1 MNFLM
6 IKDTDLIIKLI
17 KLEGSVFNLP
27 TTMSVRPLGD
37 TYSEINIEI
46 SPDDFNNIKNLTYD
60 LSELLYKKLNIVV
73 LKSDEGIVDGFYFY
87 GARISEMNLTSSLN
101 DDNVRLEIISD
112 YHEYHKDVEE
122 FKSIIVSLNRDF
134 KLNEL
139 GIK

>member
-17 KLEGSVFNLP
+17 KLDGSVFNSP

-37 TYSEINIEI
+37 TYSKISIEI
-46 SPDDFNNIKNLTYD
+46 SLDDFNSIKKLTHD
-60 LSELLYKKLNIVV
+60 LPELLFEKTDIVV
-73 LKSDEGIVDGFYFY
+73 LKSDNGVVDGFYFY
-87 GARISEMNLTSSLN
+87 GARISEMNLPSSFN

-139 GIK
+139 GI

>member
-17 KLEGSVFNLP
+17 KLDGSIFRSQ

-37 TYSEINIEI
+37 TYSKINIEI
-46 SPDDFNNIKNLTYD
+46 SCDDFNSIKKLTYD
-60 LSELLYKKLNIVV
+60 LPEILYEKADIVV
-73 LKSDEGIVDGFYFY
+73 LKSDDGIVDGFYFY
-87 GARISEMNLTSSLN
+87 GARFSEISFN
-101 DDNVRLEIISD
+101 DDNVKLEIISD

-139 GIK
+139 GI

>member
-17 KLEGSVFNLP
+17 KLDGSVFRSQS
-27 TTMSVRPLGD
+27 TMSVKPLGD
-37 TYSEINIEI
+37 TYSKISIEI
-46 SPDDFNNIKNLTYD
+46 SSDDFNSIKKLTYD
-60 LSELLYKKLNIVV
+60 LPELLSEKTDIVV
-73 LKSDEGIVDGFYFY
+73 LKSDDGIVDGFYFY

-112 YHEYHKDVEE
+112 YHEYHKDIEE

-139 GIK
+139 GI